1 MLICCQCRRSLNK
14 VCSCFLR
21 GGGRGLFSASGSEG
35 IFLLGGGELPFPSP
49 SSSSS
54 SSFPFRLSLAK
65 GCKNHQIKKLIFKQ
79 LYGKQLAFCSFL
91 IYSGLLIWRLPHP
104 SHTHS
109 PFLPSGLRDFAA
121 PAKAGGRPQVQ
132 RKKRLKGGGGG
143 CLVIRSGER
152 RKIGR
157 KCLRTG
163 RLLKKGEVER

>member
-1 MLICCQCRRSLNK
+1 MSSSIII
-14 VCSCFLR
+14 VVVFV
-21 GGGRGLFSASGSEG
+21 
-35 IFLLGGGELPFPSP
+35 IFLPSNPGFFSWGEGGFFPRLAQRGFFCWGAAFPSP

-91 IYSGLLIWRLPHP
+91 IYSGLMIWRLPHP

-132 RKKRLKGGGGG
+132 RKKKD
-143 CLVIRSGER
+143 
-152 RKIGR
+152 
-157 KCLRTG
+157 
-163 RLLKKGEVER
+163 